1 MDFKAKFPQ
10 AVDPF
15 FYTPIP
21 ELTLPGD
28 DATISPEWATGKTQD
43 GIAIK
48 MLQAQP
54 LLPQSA
60 LSACLLP
67 VTIDSISWTKFIAQ
81 IDTIVKI
88 QLRDQRW
95 NFQKEIKTLNDE
107 KDEIE
112 TELSQVKDRHRL
124 ELTTANSERA
134 TEFDRMTAEI
144 QRLSRLA
151 TESNQK
157 ATEPG
162 TSKDPDLK
170 SVIAT
175 RDRYKRER
183 DEAYYQLDNLQDV
196 IDGKNRALF
205 NKETFINKLK
215 IEKRDLQQRAFNDQ
229 HRESTSYNEPQTKTV
244 RLENNQPAITTLVN
258 TMVSKEV
265 ALQLQNRSS
274 TSSSTLDALVASLT
288 RARDTSYGTPS
299 TSNQLYDRRDTTSH
313 GSNA

>member
-67 VTIDSISWTKFIAQ
+67 VTIDSTSWTKFIAQ

-196 IDGKNRALF
+196 IDGK
-205 NKETFINKLK
+205 
-215 IEKRDLQQRAFNDQ
+215 IEHF
-229 HRESTSYNEPQTKTV
+229 STK
-244 RLENNQPAITTLVN
+244 
-258 TMVSKEV
+258 K
-265 ALQLQNRSS
+265 RSS
-274 TSSSTLDALVASLT
+274 TSSKSRNETCNSGLSMTSTEKAPRTMSHKLRQSDLKIIS
-288 RARDTSYGTPS
+288 RPS
-299 TSNQLYDRRDTTSH
+299 PPW
-313 GSNA
+313 